1 MLRYVIALTQFCKA
15 FPRISTA
22 SDKCWDEKIWV
33 QDYHET
39 TMNYIEAQLSF
50 LGQRRKTFLD
60 VGNEARPGISSYQHN
75 GGLVTLASISATSS
89 LGIRSTNSS

>member
-1 MLRYVIALTQFCKA
+1 VFRYVIALTQFYQA

-22 SDKCWDEKIWV
+22 SNKCWDEKV
-33 QDYHET
+33 RLQDYHKT
-39 TMNYIEAQLSF
+39 TMKYIEAQLSF